1 MADPKQS
8 FDFED
13 LSKRLGELN
22 FPKIDWDELM
32 AAQQKN
38 WAALGQANK
47 LWLEGTQSVMRR
59 EIEILQTALSE
70 VAEASKEL
78 MQEGD
83 ARAAA
88 EKRLDLAKSSF
99 EKAVNNI
106 RELSEAASQANR
118 EALEVMQKRALE
130 SFDELRTVFKTKR

>member
-1 MADPKQS
+1 MAQKQS

-13 LSKRLGELN
+13 LSKRLGDLN
-22 FPKIDWDELM
+22 FPGIDWDELM

-47 LWLEGTQSVMRR
+47 LWLEGTQNVMRR

-70 VAEASKEL
+70 AAEASKEL

-106 RELSEAASQANR
+106 RELSEAASQANQ

>member
-99 EKAVNNI
+99 EKAVNHI

>member
-8 FDFED
+8 FDFEE
-13 LSKRLGELN
+13 LSKRLGELK
-22 FPKIDWDELM
+22 FPEIDWGEVM

-47 LWLEGTQSVMRR
+47 LWLEGTQEVMRR

-70 VAEASKEL
+70 VAEASREL

-130 SFDELRTVFKTKR
+130 SFDELRTVFRTKR